1 MIASHTHRDKRLRRR
16 SNLLRVEESIE
27 INRPVEEVFSYTS
40 NPENFPQWAATVREV
55 RQDTPGG
62 GPLNREGERFTAM
75 QQALGRRFEAPFEV
89 IDYETNRR
97 YAHRSREGHPVP
109 VTMYF
114 TYEPVSSEGTRFT
127 PRIEAE
133 PGGFFELVG
142 PVIEGVIRRQ
152 MRTNLETLKEL
163 LERRKEGRE
172 PAGEE

>member
-1 MIASHTHRDKRLRRR
+1 LRRIT
-16 SNLLRVEESIE
+16 SMIRVEESVE
-27 INRPVEEVFSYTS
+27 INRAVEEVFSYTS

-114 TYEPVSSEGTRFT
+114 TYEPVSSKGTRFT